1 MKIPLYNKGLGE
13 QVGKTAGQL
22 SPRASYGAFT
32 AVGQATANFAKTAGD
47 IAIQFG
53 EAEKKAETERIYHE
67 EYLKFASS
75 SDDFNLNSVETDTAT
90 FETNFNKKIITP
102 TLNKIDTYKITNS
115 QKQELKSKLTD
126 LFRTKLTKGKQFT
139 FARGQAVRSDIAN
152 QTLKFNINKLSTL
165 NRNDPEFAKLLTDSN
180 EIIKQ
185 AKLKGLKLNYDV
197 NNFGTELEI
206 KTIGVLTR
214 NADTIQKVDE
224 LINRVEKSVI
234 YNTQGQKETRLAKLN
249 SKKNEIRKKDI
260 ADVVGSAIIN
270 MVDDGD
276 GDMSMVSEDELLIN
290 LQKASR
296 GDFSFN
302 SEAQEKFNNMQKE
315 DKLTVIS
322 QAKSQIDNVRSDIKF
337 AQQQKDRKENE
348 VNDNLFTENVDKV
361 TNNEI
366 SIAEINDLE
375 FKGVK
380 GQQYKDSLVSMKNK
394 VISGTVLTD
403 SKPIAYAKT
412 QELIFNGTIKDVT
425 TKFKLPTDKPSD
437 PEKNILE
444 RFGTDFSA
452 NDIKYFKS
460 SVDSMNNQT
469 ISAEAKAMVVA
480 ENRFQSFLKGNK
492 SLIVGSGA
500 FARMNPKGEED
511 FYDFQVQMRG
521 RYQFGLSKGLTPDQL
536 LNPRSPNYILKEDDA
551 YRKSNKDILKSISDY
566 YKPIQELQIS
576 DLAPPQKPVNMSIEQ
591 WINSETYLNYKTSG
605 KFKKYQELLGNQ

>member
-102 TLNKIDTYKITNS
+102 TLNKIDTYKITNR
-115 QKQELKSKLTD
+115 QKQAVKSKLTD

-566 YKPIQELQIS
+566 YQPVQELQIS
-576 DLAPPQKPVNMSIEQ
+576 DLAPPKKPEGMSVDD
-591 WINSETYLNYKTSG
+591 WVKSEEYNNYKTSG
-605 KFKKYQELLGNQ
+605 KFKKYKELLGNQ

>member
-566 YKPIQELQIS
+566 YQPVQELQIS
-576 DLAPPQKPVNMSIEQ
+576 DLAPPQKPEGMSLDD
-591 WINSETYLNYKTSG
+591 WLKSEEYNNYKTSG

>member
-90 FETNFNKKIITP
+90 FENNFNKKIITP
-102 TLNKIDTYKITNS
+102 TLNKIDTYKITNR
-115 QKQELKSKLTD
+115 QKQTLKSKLTD

-180 EIIKQ
+180 EIIEQ

-224 LINRVEKSVI
+224 LINRVERSVI

-566 YKPIQELQIS
+566 YKPVQELQIS
-576 DLAPPQKPVNMSIEQ
+576 DLAPPQKPEGMSIDD
-591 WINSETYLNYKTSG
+591 WVKSEEYNNYRTSG
-605 KFKKYQELLGNQ
+605 KFKKYKELLGNQ

>member
-102 TLNKIDTYKITNS
+102 TLNKIDTYKITNR
-115 QKQELKSKLTD
+115 QKQAVKSKLTD

-566 YKPIQELQIS
+566 YKPVQELQIS
-576 DLAPPQKPVNMSIEQ
+576 DLAPPKKPEGMSVDD
-591 WINSETYLNYKTSG
+591 WVKSEEYNNYKTSG
-605 KFKKYQELLGNQ
+605 KFKKYKELLGNQ